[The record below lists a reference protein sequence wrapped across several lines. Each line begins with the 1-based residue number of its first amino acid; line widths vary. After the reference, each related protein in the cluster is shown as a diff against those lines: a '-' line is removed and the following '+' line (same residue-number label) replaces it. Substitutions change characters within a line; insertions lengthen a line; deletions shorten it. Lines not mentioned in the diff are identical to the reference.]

1 MFFLMIRR
9 PPRPTRTDTLCPYTT
24 LFRSRAA
31 HGDGPP
37 RRLARAHLGRGAGDR
52 RQRPFTGEAHRLKS
66 AREAGILLFL
76 LRVSAPLREK
86 KAGLRAETPRR
97 RGAEKGRLYCLT
109 PLGLLRPLSIATP
122 IAELEARSAE
132 ADRQSVV

>member
-76 LRVSAPLREK
+76 PRVSAPLREK
-86 KAGLRAETPRR
+86 KAGLRSETKRR
-97 RGAEKGRLYCLT
+97 RGAEEGGLYCLP
-109 PLGLLRPLSIATP
+109 PLGTLRQPPMPTKIG
-122 IAELEARSAE
+122 
-132 ADRQSVV
+132 RQSGRER